1 MTGQA
6 GAEAGCVIRGGPHE
20 EECGGE
26 VVVRLVAGCIHEH
39 LLRAEAC
46 QYHVQELAERRTACV
61 LCFDGDGHRCVVEVL
76 GELDEDGRLVVLRG

>member
-6 GAEAGCVIRGGPHE
+6 GARAGCVARSGPHE

-39 LLRAEAC
+39 LLLAAAC
-46 QYHVQELAERRTACV
+46 QYHVQELAERRMHCV
-61 LCFDGDGHRCVVEVL
+61 LCFDVDGHQCVVAVL
-76 GELDEDGRLVVLRG
+76 GELDGDGRLVVLRG